1 MKERLQKVIAQKG
14 IASRRQAEALIQA
27 GRIQVNG
34 KTITE
39 LGTKVD
45 PDHDQ
50 ITFDGNLLT
59 PSLPSIT
66 LLLNKPAGIL
76 STCSDPQGRKTVL
89 DLIPHQWRQSRLY
102 PVGRLDLYSTG
113 ALLLTNDGDLAL
125 SLTHPR
131 YHLPK
136 TYWVEVL
143 GNPSDIIL
151 QQWREGVNL
160 EEGRTLPAEIY
171 RYGEPAPVPYPETF
185 FSFRARQESQQGST
199 TWLAVV
205 LREGR
210 KRQIR
215 RVAQQLGHPVCS
227 LQREAIGS
235 LCLGN
240 LGIGD
245 YRPLTEHELSTLR
258 CESQSD
264 HGIF

>member
-14 IASRRQAEALIQA
+14 IASRRQAESLIQA

-34 KTITE
+34 KVVTE

-45 PDHDQ
+45 PAQDQ
-50 ITFDGNLLT
+50 ITFDGNLLSFS
-59 PSLPSIT
+59 PPSIT
-66 LLLNKPAGIL
+66 LLLNKPAGVL
-76 STCSDPQGRKTVL
+76 ATCSDPQGRKTVL
-89 DLIPHQWRQSRLY
+89 DLLPDPWRQSRLY
-102 PVGRLDLYSTG
+102 PVGRLDLFSTG
-113 ALLLTNDGDLAL
+113 ALLLTNDGNLAL

-143 GNPSDIIL
+143 GNPSEGVL

-160 EEGRTLPAEIY
+160 EEGKTLPAAIY
-171 RYGEPAPVPYPETF
+171 RYGEPAPVPYPQTF
-185 FSFRARQESQQGST
+185 FSSGARQKSQQGST

-240 LGIGD
+240 LGVGEC
-245 YRPLTEHELSTLR
+245 RLLTEHELSTLR